1 MGERDKKE
9 IGEGAMGSSSKQS
22 ERTDEE
28 DITLDSRD
36 TGTVSFHFHSWRRR
50 AKALFLTLRYS
61 VPLSR
66 RLLVKAEIV
75 W

>member
-1 MGERDKKE
+1 MGERDEKE
-9 IGEGAMGSSSKQS
+9 IGEGAMASSSKQS

-36 TGTVSFHFHSWRRR
+36 SVSFHFHSWRRR
-50 AKALFLTLRYS
+50 EKALFLMLRYS

-66 RLLVKAEIV
+66 RLLVKVEIV

>member
-1 MGERDKKE
+1 MGEKDEKE

-22 ERTDEE
+22 ERSDEE

-36 TGTVSFHFHSWRRR
+36 SVSFHFHSLRR
-50 AKALFLTLRYS
+50 AKALFLTLRFS
-61 VPLSR
+61 LPLSR
-66 RLLVKAEIV
+66 RLQVKVEIV

>member
-1 MGERDKKE
+1 MGEKDEKE

-36 TGTVSFHFHSWRRR
+36 SVSFHFHSLRRR
-50 AKALFLTLRYS
+50 AKALFLTLRFS
-61 VPLSR
+61 LPLSR
-66 RLLVKAEIV
+66 RLQVKVEIV